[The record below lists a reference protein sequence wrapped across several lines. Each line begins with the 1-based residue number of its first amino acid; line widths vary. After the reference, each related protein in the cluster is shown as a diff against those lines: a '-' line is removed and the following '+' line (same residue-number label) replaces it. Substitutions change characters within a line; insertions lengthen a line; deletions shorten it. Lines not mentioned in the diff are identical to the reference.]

1 MKFYESGDNRKPVI
15 FLFPGTCC
23 LYSSFD
29 HVLDGLHSYFYTV
42 AVSYDGFDPNEK
54 TEFYSME
61 DECEK
66 IEQEIRTKYGGRI
79 KAAYGC
85 SLGGSF
91 VSLLIQRKRIHIDH
105 GIIGSSD
112 MDEAGSF
119 MAKLQSSI
127 IVPIMYKMVHTGKLP
142 KFMQKKINEADES
155 RKKLIDGFV
164 NMFGI
169 DKGGSPWITKQSVY
183 NQFYSDL
190 VTKVQH
196 GIDVPGTTIHVF
208 YATKMGEKYETMVQ
222 TLYARA
228 KETRKKNAKINDEIA
243 VELVKKLDYDF
254 SKADKDNAMTYGV
267 IARTIVLDRMVRK
280 YLEKHENTVVVNIAC
295 GLDTRCYRMKG
306 KYLRWY
312 NVDLPETMKI
322 RSQFLTETDPVYQIA
337 KSAMDDSYID
347 DIDYHGKNILV
358 IIEGLT
364 MYLYEKDIRKM
375 FSIIDKSFQKVT
387 VMVETMSPFVVKHMK
402 EKSIE
407 GSNAKFTWGVKN
419 RKELQ
424 RIIPAFSVRQE
435 VSLVEGMKEL
445 MPVYYVIGKIP
456 AVRNISNK
464 IIVLEK
470 HS

>member
-155 RKKLIDGFV
+155 KKKLIDGFV

-169 DKGGSPWITKQSVY
+169 DKGGSPWITKQSIY

-208 YATKMGEKYETMVQ
+208 YATKMGRKYEKRYCTYFKNPDIRRHNMQHEELFCCHSTEWV
-222 TLYARA
+222 
-228 KETRKKNAKINDEIA
+228 EEVKKA
-243 VELVKKLDYDF
+243 VE
-254 SKADKDNAMTYGV
+254 G
-267 IARTIVLDRMVRK
+267 DR
-280 YLEKHENTVVVNIAC
+280 
-295 GLDTRCYRMKG
+295 
-306 KYLRWY
+306 
-312 NVDLPETMKI
+312 
-322 RSQFLTETDPVYQIA
+322 Q
-337 KSAMDDSYID
+337 
-347 DIDYHGKNILV
+347 
-358 IIEGLT
+358 
-364 MYLYEKDIRKM
+364 
-375 FSIIDKSFQKVT
+375 
-387 VMVETMSPFVVKHMK
+387 
-402 EKSIE
+402 
-407 GSNAKFTWGVKN
+407 
-419 RKELQ
+419 
-424 RIIPAFSVRQE
+424 
-435 VSLVEGMKEL
+435 
-445 MPVYYVIGKIP
+445 
-456 AVRNISNK
+456 
-464 IIVLEK
+464 
-470 HS
+470 

>member
-42 AVSYDGFDPNEK
+42 TVSYDGFDPNEK

-66 IEQEIRTKYGGRI
+66 IEQEIKKKYDGRI

-169 DKGGSPWITKQSVY
+169 DKGGSPWITKQSVSILIWLRKSSMELMY
-183 NQFYSDL
+183 REQQFTCFMQQRW
-190 VTKVQH
+190 VKNTKR
-196 GIDVPGTTIHVF
+196 D
-208 YATKMGEKYETMVQ
+208 
-222 TLYARA
+222 
-228 KETRKKNAKINDEIA
+228 
-243 VELVKKLDYDF
+243 
-254 SKADKDNAMTYGV
+254 
-267 IARTIVLDRMVRK
+267 IVL
-280 YLEKHENTVVVNIAC
+280 IS
-295 GLDTRCYRMKG
+295 
-306 KYLRWY
+306 
-312 NVDLPETMKI
+312 KI
-322 RSQFLTETDPVYQIA
+322 RISE
-337 KSAMDDSYID
+337 
-347 DIDYHGKNILV
+347 DITCSMKNC
-358 IIEGLT
+358 
-364 MYLYEKDIRKM
+364 
-375 FSIIDKSFQKVT
+375 F
-387 VMVETMSPFVVKHMK
+387 
-402 EKSIE
+402 
-407 GSNAKFTWGVKN
+407 A
-419 RKELQ
+419 
-424 RIIPAFSVRQE
+424 A
-435 VSLVEGMKEL
+435 
-445 MPVYYVIGKIP
+445 
-456 AVRNISNK
+456 
-464 IIVLEK
+464 IVQNG
-470 HS
+470 

>member
-1 MKFYESGDNRKPVI
+1 MN
-15 FLFPGTCC
+15 
-23 LYSSFD
+23 
-29 HVLDGLHSYFYTV
+29 
-42 AVSYDGFDPNEK
+42 NEK
-54 TEFYSME
+54 
-61 DECEK
+61 
-66 IEQEIRTKYGGRI
+66 I
-79 KAAYGC
+79 KP
-85 SLGGSF
+85 
-91 VSLLIQRKRIHIDH
+91 
-105 GIIGSSD
+105 
-112 MDEAGSF
+112 
-119 MAKLQSSI
+119 KL
-127 IVPIMYKMVHTGKLP
+127 
-142 KFMQKKINEADES
+142 N
-155 RKKLIDGFV
+155 
-164 NMFGI
+164 
-169 DKGGSPWITKQSVY
+169 
-183 NQFYSDL
+183 
-190 VTKVQH
+190 
-196 GIDVPGTTIHVF
+196 GT
-208 YATKMGEKYETMVQ
+208 AETMLQ
-222 TLYARA
+222 CFYARA
-228 KETRKKNAKINDEIA
+228 MHSKNPKNKFHDAKAE
-243 VELVKKLDYDF
+243 ELIDRLDYDF
-254 SKADKDNAMTYGV
+254 SNAKKDTAMSGGIV
-267 IARTIVLDRMVRK
+267 ARSVVFDELVSEFISK
-280 YLEKHENTVVVNIAC
+280 YPDCTVVNIAC

-445 MPVYYVIGKIP
+445 MPVYCVIGKIP

-470 HS
+470 RGRY

>member
-23 LYSSFD
+23 QYSSFD

-91 VSLLIQRKRIHIDH
+91 VSLLIQRKRSHIDH

-208 YATKMGEKYETMVQ
+208 YATKMGEKYEKRYCTYFKNPDIRRHNMQHEELFCCHSAEWV
-222 TLYARA
+222 
-228 KETRKKNAKINDEIA
+228 KEVKKA
-243 VELVKKLDYDF
+243 VE
-254 SKADKDNAMTYGV
+254 G
-267 IARTIVLDRMVRK
+267 DR
-280 YLEKHENTVVVNIAC
+280 
-295 GLDTRCYRMKG
+295 
-306 KYLRWY
+306 
-312 NVDLPETMKI
+312 
-322 RSQFLTETDPVYQIA
+322 Q
-337 KSAMDDSYID
+337 
-347 DIDYHGKNILV
+347 
-358 IIEGLT
+358 
-364 MYLYEKDIRKM
+364 
-375 FSIIDKSFQKVT
+375 
-387 VMVETMSPFVVKHMK
+387 
-402 EKSIE
+402 
-407 GSNAKFTWGVKN
+407 
-419 RKELQ
+419 
-424 RIIPAFSVRQE
+424 
-435 VSLVEGMKEL
+435 
-445 MPVYYVIGKIP
+445 
-456 AVRNISNK
+456 
-464 IIVLEK
+464 
-470 HS
+470 